1 MSLNVRRRSE
11 WLGSTRW
18 LGSGS
23 KMSKAA
29 VTDLVVHYPGHDNL
43 PASQSAVPARLRSE
57 QDFYLR
63 KSSPYDLGYNW
74 VIDPWGGVWEVRG
87 WEWRNAANGSQRP
100 SNWNAVSVSVQFQT
114 RLDGRPTVA
123 QLDAF
128 VQLYNEATKVFG
140 RRLNVYG
147 HGEGRSRGFSDATVT
162 SCPGPVLVK
171 ACVDAVVSAGKSEPA
186 QPKPS
191 PSPSPAPAVAP
202 DDAVL
207 LYRVLPGDTYWN
219 VARTVSAGKVTAER
233 VADIQRV
240 NDDRALRPGDVIWI
254 PGRVA

>member
-1 MSLNVRRRSE
+1 MTVDVRRRSD
-11 WLGSTRW
+11 WLGSARW

-23 KMSKAA
+23 KMAKAA

-43 PASQSAVPARLRSE
+43 PSSQAAVPARLRSE
-57 QDFYLR
+57 QDYYLR
-63 KSSPYDLGYNW
+63 KKSPYDLGYNW
-74 VIDPWGGVWEVRG
+74 IIDPWGGVWEVRG
-87 WEWRNAANGSQRP
+87 WEFRNAANGSTRP

-114 RLDGRPTVA
+114 RLDGRPTTA

-128 VQLYNEATKVFG
+128 VWLYNEAIRVFG

-171 ACVDAVVSAGKSEPA
+171 ACIDAVMSGGGSKPA
-186 QPKPS
+186 PAPQPKPTPKPEPPTS
-191 PSPSPAPAVAP
+191 
-202 DDAVL
+202 DAVL
-207 LYRVLPGDTYWN
+207 LYRVVPGDTYWS
-219 VARTVSAGKVTAER
+219 VARTVLAGKATAER
-233 VADIQRV
+233 VAEIQQV
-240 NDDRALRPGDVIWI
+240 NSDRLLRPGDVIAI